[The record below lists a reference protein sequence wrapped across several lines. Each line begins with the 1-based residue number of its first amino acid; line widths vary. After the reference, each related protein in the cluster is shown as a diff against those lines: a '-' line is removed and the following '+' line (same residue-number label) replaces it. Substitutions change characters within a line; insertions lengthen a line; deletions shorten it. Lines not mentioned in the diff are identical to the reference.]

1 MLFRYKTVGKDG
13 VQFEGSIDAFDEDAA
28 IASLQ
33 RRGLVVVSVYPE
45 KEASWWQ
52 ESVPFFRAVSPKDI
66 VIISR
71 QIATLFEAKVPALQ
85 VFRLIATETD
95 NAVLRDAF
103 AKITDDIQAGVPI
116 SDAMEK
122 HVEIFSDFYVNM
134 VRSGEESGKLN
145 ETFNFLADY
154 LDRSY
159 ELSSKAKNALIYPAF
174 VITTFIVVMTLMLVM
189 VIPRLGTILLETG
202 QDIPF
207 YTQIVIGVSNFLLNY
222 GLVILGL
229 IIVGVIVLWR
239 FVRSPGGGQSLAQFQ
254 LSVPYVGQLYR
265 KFYLSR
271 IADNLHTMISSGIP
285 IVRAFEVTAH
295 VVGNAVY
302 ADILN
307 EVKQAVQGGAPISE
321 TLVRYDEIPSIMTQM
336 IKVGEETGRLGFVL
350 QTMAAFYRREV
361 DNEVSTIVSLI
372 EPILIVALGLGVGF
386 LLTSVLI
393 PIYQTTANI

>member
-1 MLFRYKTVGKDG
+1 MLFKYKTVSKDG
-13 VQFEGSIDAFDEDAA
+13 TSSEGTIDAFDENAA

-33 RRGLVVVSVYPE
+33 RRGLVVVSVAPE
-45 KEASWWQ
+45 SEG
-52 ESVPFFRAVSPKDI
+52 SVWKKSIPFLNTVSPKDI

-95 NAVLRDAF
+95 NEILREAF
-103 AKITDDIQAGVPI
+103 ARITDEIQAGVPI

-122 HVEIFSDFYVNM
+122 HPAIFSDFYVNM

-159 ELSSKAKNALIYPAF
+159 ELSSKAKNALIYPTF
-174 VITTFIVVMTLMLVM
+174 VVVTFIIVMTLMLVL
-189 VIPRLGTILLETG
+189 VIPRLGSILQETG
-202 QDIPF
+202 QEIPF
-207 YTQIVIGVSNFLLNY
+207 YTQIVIAFSNFLVRY

-229 IIVGVIVLWR
+229 IIVGAIVLWR
-239 FVRSPGGGQSLAQFQ
+239 FMRSPEGRQAFAQFE
-254 LSVPYVGQLYR
+254 LTLPYIGQLYK

-285 IVRAFEVTAH
+285 IIRAFEVTAH

-302 ADILN
+302 AEIMN
-307 EVKQAVQGGAPISE
+307 EAKKAVQGGTPISE
-321 TLVRYDEIPSIMTQM
+321 TLVRYEEIPSIMAQM

-350 QTMAAFYRREV
+350 ETMAAFYRREV

-372 EPILIVALGLGVGF
+372 EPVMIVALGLGVGF
-386 LLTSVLI
+386 LLTAVLV
-393 PIYQTTANI
+393 PIYQTTAGI